1 MKSLQEQ
8 YNLITEGKGHKD
20 VFLKDAK
27 SRYPNML
34 TNSSTFDQ
42 ATKILVNRGVIKEN
56 LGGVVTLKP
65 ITKIESLSKKE
76 SWEDKFVNFINEAGK
91 KELNALVND
100 DIDPKNN
107 KEQEEKIKAE
117 EKKVS
122 NEVENSLSSNYDYS
136 PKVDNINNVNAQEML
151 NGVYYESKQ
160 NPELSLEELQAK
172 VIKNLSEDELYY
184 VKEGQFGVEGVGYVE
199 QKVSENDG
207 ESYGGSGYSEK
218 LKEGNDDMVPVKEGK
233 ERCTDCE
240 EDTEGIEILNE
251 STLGGVVTTG
261 NPNSLAAMSG
271 EVIRQMMAEAG
282 EFKADDAG
290 SQYHSSLY
298 AENEVQE
305 DEGENISY
313 KDTDVALE
321 EKKKDH
327 DGDGDIDSD
336 DYLAAR
342 DKAIKKAMGKKVKKE
357 SIDTKLAE
365 IGKEGD
371 IVKLEA
377 QLEYLTNHI
386 EEKQDR
392 VNSINEDDNLSELV
406 DKKKM
411 KAMQKEIKLLEKRKA
426 KMEKLY
432 EKMAG
437 KSFSI
442 NQVVKEE
449 DKEDNE

>member
-8 YNLITEGKGHKD
+8 YNLIAEGKGHKD

-34 TNSSTFDQ
+34 TNSATFDQ
-42 ATKILVNRGVIKEN
+42 ATKILVNRGVINEN

-65 ITKIESLSKKE
+65 ITKIESISKKE

-91 KELNALVND
+91 KELNPLVND

-184 VKEGQFGVEGVGYVE
+184 VKEGQFGAEGVGYVE

-218 LKEGNDDMVPVKEGK
+218 LKEGDDEMVPVKEGK
-233 ERCTDCE
+233 ERCTDCG
-240 EDTEGIEILNE
+240 EDTEGIEILSE
-251 STLGGVVTTG
+251 SLGGVVTTG

-342 DKAIKKAMGKKVKKE
+342 DKAIKKAMGKKPKKE
-357 SIDTKLAE
+357 NIETKLSE

-377 QLEYLTNHI
+377 QLEYLTNYI
-386 EEKQDR
+386 SEKEER
-392 VNSINEDDNLSELV
+392 INSINEDDNLKELV

-411 KAMQKEIKLLEKRKA
+411 KEMQKEIKLLEKRKK
-426 KMEKLY
+426 KMEKMY
-432 EKMAG
+432 EKMCG
-437 KSFSI
+437 TSRK
-442 NQVVKEE
+442 KEE
-449 DKEDNE
+449 IVDENE